1 MAPQWIR
8 NPFLPPLA
16 LVAVGLSL
24 MVWQNSGTDTLNS
37 EASPPQVEPTPPAPS
52 RERLP
57 DFVPS
62 YIAEAI
68 GVEVGW
74 LTGDWDSNHGLV
86 LIRLHE
92 PNQRIVGLVRRDGFD
107 GVERRFVGR
116 IRGQE
121 LIGLWSHDTGTTRCP
136 VRKFGQWY
144 WGRIRLSFDSATS
157 FSGVRGI
164 CADEPTE
171 PWVAQKRSNLDGA
184 VLTVE

>member
-8 NPFLPPLA
+8 NPLLPPLA
-16 LVAVGLSL
+16 LVTVGLSL

-74 LTGDWDSNHGLV
+74 LTGDWDSNRGLV
-86 LIRLHE
+86 LTRLHE
-92 PNQRIVGLVRRDGFD
+92 PN
-107 GVERRFVGR
+107 
-116 IRGQE
+116 
-121 LIGLWSHDTGTTRCP
+121 
-136 VRKFGQWY
+136 
-144 WGRIRLSFDSATS
+144 
-157 FSGVRGI
+157 
-164 CADEPTE
+164 
-171 PWVAQKRSNLDGA
+171 
-184 VLTVE
+184 

>member
-16 LVAVGLSL
+16 LVTVGLSL
-24 MVWQNSGTDTLNS
+24 MVWQNSGTNNLNS
-37 EASPPQVEPTPPAPS
+37 EASPPRGEPTSPAPS

-86 LIRLHE
+86 KIRLHE
-92 PNQRIVGLVRRDGFD
+92 PNQRIVGLVRLDGFD

-136 VRKFGQWY
+136 VRKFGRWY

-184 VLTVE
+184 VMTVK

>member
-16 LVAVGLSL
+16 LVALGLSL

-37 EASPPQVEPTPPAPS
+37 EESPPQVEPTPPAPS

-57 DFVPS
+57 NFVPS

-86 LIRLHE
+86 KIRLHE
-92 PNQRIVGLVRRDGFD
+92 PNQRIVGLVRLDGFD

-136 VRKFGQWY
+136 VRKFGRWY

-171 PWVAQKRSNLDGA
+171 PWVAQKRSNLDGN